1 MVHRPVRIVAGLAAL
16 VLAVVACSSSATTAP
31 TAAPVTAAPVT
42 AAPVTAAPVTAAPVT
57 AAPVTAAPATAAPAA
72 MNATMIPKQ
81 INNPYFD
88 VAYKGAQKAATDLG
102 GTVTQVG
109 PSAADATQQVPF
121 IQTATTQGASAIII
135 SADDATAVAP
145 ALQAAMGAG
154 IKVVGYDSSP
164 AVGAYNVFVNQADTA
179 GIGMGLVQMACD
191 LAPSCT
197 GEIAV
202 LSASQT
208 ATNQNAW
215 IAAMQETMKDPKYKG
230 LVWDGVV
237 YGNDDPQVSTQ
248 QAQALLQ
255 AHPNLKVIV
264 APTTVGIVAA
274 AQVVKQAGKTGK
286 VFVTGLGT
294 PKGMAEY
301 VKGGQAPE
309 FALWNVTDLGYL
321 AYAVAQDLVNG
332 TITGK
337 EGETF
342 TVKGLNNDQPYTI
355 GKDSVVILGPPFVF
369 NKDNIDKYVA
379 EFGF

>member
-1 MVHRPVRIVAGLAAL
+1 MNQFSRLATGAAILGLA
-16 VLAVVACSSSATTAP
+16 VSACTSSGGSSPAAS
-31 TAAPVTAAPVT
+31 TAASTAAS
-42 AAPVTAAPVTAAPVT
+42 
-57 AAPVTAAPATAAPAA
+57 AAPAKSSAASSAASSAPASA
-72 MNATMIPKQ
+72 ASGGVTAVVIPKQ

-88 VAYKGAQKAATDLG
+88 VAFKGAQKAASDLG

-121 IQTATTQGASAIII
+121 IQTATTQGAQAIIV

-145 ALQAAMGAG
+145 ALQAAMAAG

-179 GIGMGLVQMACD
+179 GIGKGLADMACD
-191 LAPSCT
+191 LAPQCT

-202 LSASQT
+202 LSAAQT

-215 IAAMQETMKDPKYKG
+215 IAAMKTTLKDAKYSK
-230 LVWDGVV
+230 LVLDAVV
-237 YGNDDPQVSTQ
+237 YGNDDPQASTT
-248 QAQALLQ
+248 QAQALLS

-274 AQVVKQAGKTGK
+274 AQVVRAAKKTGS

-294 PKGMAEY
+294 PKGMQDY
-301 VKGGQAPE
+301 VKGGESPE

-321 AYAVAQDLVNG
+321 AYAVAADLVNG
-332 TITGK
+332 TIKGT

-342 TVKGLNNDQPYTI
+342 TVASLNNGQPYTI
-355 GKDSVVILGPPFVF
+355 GKDSVVVLGPPFVF
-369 NKDNIDKYVA
+369 NKGNIDQFVA
-379 EFGF
+379 SFGF

>member
-1 MVHRPVRIVAGLAAL
+1 MVHRSVRGAAGLAAVAIL
-16 VLAVVACSSSATTAP
+16 VTACGS
-31 TAAPVTAAPVT
+31 TAATQ
-42 AAPVTAAPVTAAPVT
+42 
-57 AAPVTAAPATAAPAA
+57 APASAAVSQAPASA
-72 MNATMIPKQ
+72 PASEAASAPASEAASASAAAGGSLSAVTMIPKQ
-81 INNPYFD
+81 VNNPYFD
-88 VAYKGAQKAATDLG
+88 VAFKGAQAAATDLG

-109 PSAADATQQVPF
+109 PSTADATQQVPF
-121 IQTATTQGASAIII
+121 IQTATTQKASAILI

-145 ALQAAMGAG
+145 ALQAAMAAG
-154 IKVVGYDSSP
+154 IPVVGYDSSP

-179 GIGMGLVQMACD
+179 GIGKGLADMACD

-202 LSASQT
+202 LSATQT

-215 IAAMQETMKDPKYKG
+215 IAAMQETMKDPKYAG
-230 LVWDGVV
+230 LKLDGVV

-274 AQVVKQAGKTGK
+274 AQVVTDTNNIGK
-286 VFVTGLGT
+286 VAVTGLGT
-294 PKGMAEY
+294 PKGMQSF
-301 VKGGQAPE
+301 VKSGAAPE
-309 FALWNVTDLGYL
+309 FALWNVSDLGYL
-321 AYAVAQDLVNG
+321 AYAVADQIAAG

-342 TVKGLNNDQPYTI
+342 TVPKVNNGQPYTI
-355 GKDSVVILGPPFVF
+355 GKDGVVVLGPPFVF
-369 NKDNIDKYVA
+369 NKDNIDQYVT

>member
-1 MVHRPVRIVAGLAAL
+1 MVHRSVRGAAGLAAVAIL
-16 VLAVVACSSSATTAP
+16 VTACGS
-31 TAAPVTAAPVT
+31 TAATQ
-42 AAPVTAAPVTAAPVT
+42 
-57 AAPVTAAPATAAPAA
+57 APASAAVSQAPASA
-72 MNATMIPKQ
+72 PASEAASAPASEAASASAAAGGSLSAVTMIPKQ
-81 INNPYFD
+81 VNNPYFD
-88 VAYKGAQKAATDLG
+88 VAFKGAQAAATDLG

-109 PSAADATQQVPF
+109 PSTADATQQVPF
-121 IQTATTQGASAIII
+121 IQTATTQKASAILI

-145 ALQAAMGAG
+145 ALQAAMAAG
-154 IKVVGYDSSP
+154 IPVVGYDSSP

-179 GIGMGLVQMACD
+179 GIGKGLADMACD

-202 LSASQT
+202 LSATQT

-215 IAAMQETMKDPKYKG
+215 IAAMQETMKDPKYAG
-230 LVWDGVV
+230 LKLDGVV

-274 AQVVKQAGKTGK
+274 AQVVTDTSNIGK
-286 VFVTGLGT
+286 VAVTGLGT
-294 PKGMAEY
+294 PMGMQSF
-301 VKGGQAPE
+301 VKSGAAPE
-309 FALWNVTDLGYL
+309 FALWNVSDLGYL
-321 AYAVAQDLVNG
+321 AYAVADQLAAG

-342 TVKGLNNDQPYTI
+342 TVPKVNNGQPYTI
-355 GKDSVVILGPPFVF
+355 GKDGVVVLGPPFVF
-369 NKDNIDKYVA
+369 NKDNIDQYVT

>member
-1 MVHRPVRIVAGLAAL
+1 MNSSTRRFFVGLAA
-16 VLAVVACSSSATTAP
+16 AAMVVAACGSSTPSATPTTAP
-31 TAAPVTAAPVT
+31 ASSAPASMAAESSAPASMAAESSAPASQAATGGVTAV
-42 AAPVTAAPVTAAPVT
+42 V
-57 AAPVTAAPATAAPAA
+57 
-72 MNATMIPKQ
+72 IPKQ
-81 INNPYFD
+81 VNNPYFD
-88 VAYKGAQKAATDLG
+88 VAFKGAQNAAAALG
-102 GTVTQVG
+102 GSVSQVG

-121 IQTATTQGASAIII
+121 IQTATTQKVGAIII

-145 ALQAAMGAG
+145 ALKAAMAAG
-154 IKVVGYDSSP
+154 IPVVGYDSSP

-179 GIGMGLVQMACD
+179 GIGKGLADMACD

-202 LSASQT
+202 LSAAQS

-215 IAAMQETMKDPKYKG
+215 IAAMQDTMKDAKYANLK
-230 LVWDGVV
+230 WDGVV

-274 AQVVKQAGKTGK
+274 AQVVRAAKKTGS

-294 PKGMAEY
+294 PKGMVNY
-301 VKGGQAPE
+301 VKGGEAPE

-321 AYAVAQDLVNG
+321 AYAVANDLANG
-332 TITGK
+332 TIKGN

-342 TVKGLNNDQPYTI
+342 TVPSLNNGQPYTI
-355 GKDSVVILGPPFVF
+355 GKDSVVVLGPPFVF
-369 NKDNIDKYVA
+369 NKDNIDQYVA
-379 EFGF
+379 SFGF

>member
-1 MVHRPVRIVAGLAAL
+1 MNGSTRRFVVGLAA
-16 VLAVVACSSSATTAP
+16 VAMVVAACGSSTATTAP
-31 TAAPVTAAPVT
+31 TEAATAAP
-42 AAPVTAAPVTAAPVT
+42 
-57 AAPVTAAPATAAPAA
+57 TAAPASQAASAPASQA
-72 MNATMIPKQ
+72 AASGGVAAVMIPKQ

-88 VAYKGAQKAATDLG
+88 VAFKGAQKAASDLSG
-102 GTVTQVG
+102 SVTQVG

-121 IQTATTQGASAIII
+121 IQTATTQKAGAIII

-145 ALQAAMGAG
+145 ALKAAMQAG
-154 IKVVGYDSSP
+154 IPVVGYDSSP
-164 AVGAYNVFVNQADTA
+164 AVGAYNVFVNQADTN
-179 GIGMGLVQMACD
+179 GIGAGLAQMACD
-191 LAPSCT
+191 LAPNCT

-202 LSASQT
+202 LSAAQS

-215 IAAMQETMKDPKYKG
+215 IAAMQTTLKDAKYSG

-274 AQVVKQAGKTGK
+274 AQVVRQAGDTGK

-294 PKGMAEY
+294 PKGMVDY
-301 VKGGQAPE
+301 VKGGESPE

-321 AYAVAQDLVNG
+321 AYAVANDLANK
-332 TITGK
+332 TITGA

-342 TVKGLNNDQPYTI
+342 TVPSLNNGQPYTI
-355 GKDSVVILGPPFVF
+355 GKDSVVVLGPPFVF
-369 NKDNIDKYVA
+369 NKDNIDQYVA
-379 EFGF
+379 SFGF